1 MINEHYYEL
10 LYELIQSRNP
20 PSHRLVDGETESF
33 FYQGIKAKKHLNG
46 LITFF
51 DVTRPNNSYRKLGDE
66 EVKQLYN
73 KLISKK

>member
-1 MINEHYYEL
+1 MINGEYYER
-10 LYELIQSRNP
+10 LYNLIQSRNP
-20 PSHRLVDGETESF
+20 PSHRLVDSESESWF
-33 FYQGIKAKKHLNG
+33 LDGVKAKKYFNG
-46 LITFF
+46 TITFY